1 MSEITLTDDN
11 FDAEVLQATTPVLVD
26 FWAEW
31 CAPCRMLGPT
41 IEEIAKA
48 YAGRVKVGKLNTDH
62 NRAVAAKFG
71 IMSIPTVIVFKNGKI
86 AKQTVGV
93 QPKNAYASI
102 LDELLA

>member
-1 MSEITLTDDN
+1 MSELTLTDDN
-11 FDAEVLQATTPVLVD
+11 FDAEVLQSDIPVMVD

-41 IEEIAKA
+41 IEEVAKEFD
-48 YAGRVKVGKLNTDH
+48 GRVKVGKLNTDH

-71 IMSIPTVIVFKNGKI
+71 IMSIPTVIFFKDGKI

-93 QPKNAYASI
+93 QPKSSYVNI
-102 LDELLA
+102 LTELGA

>member
-1 MSEITLTDDN
+1 MSEITLTDEN
-11 FDAEVLQATTPVLVD
+11 FDTEVMQSKTPVLVD

-41 IEEIAKA
+41 IEAIAKE
-48 YAGRVKVGKLNTDH
+48 YDGRVKVGKLNTDH

-71 IMSIPTVIVFKNGKI
+71 IMSIPTVIFFKDGKI

-93 QPKNAYASI
+93 QPKNTYASI
-102 LDELLA
+102 LDELLT